1 MTKGDLMFNKDD
13 FKAVNAIRTLAIAQ
27 IEKANSGHPGLPMG
41 ASPMAYTVF
50 NKVLKANPANPSF
63 FDRDRFV
70 LSAGHGSAMLYSLLH
85 LSGYDLSIDDL
96 KNFRQIG
103 SITPGHPEHGM
114 TPGVEV
120 TTGPLGQGIAQAV
133 GLAVAEKHL
142 AGLYNKED
150 IEIIDHY
157 TYALCG
163 DGDLMEG
170 VAYEAMSLAGHLKLD
185 KLILL
190 YDSNDICLDGDL
202 NTSFSES
209 VKDRV
214 IAQGWDYERVEDGE
228 DLEAILKAIESAKE
242 NKKPTM
248 VEVKTVIGF
257 GSANEGTNKV
267 HGAPIGSDDFE
278 NVKKAYGW
286 EAEDFVISDDI
297 YETFKKGIGERG
309 KKANEGWDELLKEY
323 EEKYPEDYKDLM
335 AGINR
340 ELPENF
346 MDDVKKYS
354 HEDKALATR
363 ASSGEILQDLA
374 KISRNIWGGSA
385 DLFSSNKTNIK
396 ETDAF
401 RDETPA
407 GRNVWYGVREFAMAA
422 VGNGIMAHGGTF
434 HHVSTF
440 FVFSDYLKAA
450 VRLSALSKH
459 PLTYVMTHDS
469 VAVGEDGPTH
479 EPIDQLAMLRA
490 IPNTIVLRPADANE
504 TRLAWKIALESK
516 DKPVVIALTRQN
528 VPNLKQTEDLDSID
542 KGGYVIKDSSNP
554 DLALIATGSEV
565 SLALEVADKLEE
577 EGKNVRV
584 ISMPSVELFKAQDK
598 SYRQEV
604 LPDDLR
610 NRVSI
615 EMASSF
621 GWGDLIG
628 LDGLNISIDRFGIS
642 GPGGD
647 VAAELGFTSE
657 KIIEKIKD
665 KFY

>member
-1 MTKGDLMFNKDD
+1 MFNKDD
-13 FKAVNAIRTLAIAQ
+13 FKAVNAVRTLSIAQ

-41 ASPMAYTVF
+41 ASPMAYALF
-50 NKVLKANPANPSF
+50 NKVLKANPKNPEF

-85 LSGYDLSIDDL
+85 FSGYDLSIDDL
-96 KNFRQIG
+96 KEFRQIG
-103 SITPGHPEHGM
+103 SITPGHPEVGM

-133 GLAVAEKHL
+133 GLAAAEKHL
-142 AGLYNKED
+142 EGLYNKDD
-150 IEIIDHY
+150 IKIIDHY

-170 VAYEAMSLAGHLKLD
+170 VAYEAMSFAGHVNLN
-185 KLILL
+185 KLIVL

-202 NTSFSES
+202 STSFSES

-214 IAQGWDYERVEDGE
+214 LAQNWAYERVEDGE
-228 DLEAILKAIESAKE
+228 DLDKILEAIEKAKT
-242 NKKPTM
+242 NDKPTLI
-248 VEVKTVIGF
+248 EIKTIIGF
-257 GSANEGTNKV
+257 GSKNQGTNKV
-267 HGAPIGSDDFE
+267 HGAPIGAEDFE
-278 NVKKAYGW
+278 AVKKAYEW
-286 EAEDFVISDDI
+286 EAEDFVISDDV
-297 YETFKKGIGERG
+297 YKVFEDGILARG
-309 KKANEGWDELLKEY
+309 QKANEDWDKLLKEY
-323 EEKYPEDYKDLM
+323 EEKYPEDYKELV

-346 MDDVKKYS
+346 MDNVKKYS
-354 HEDKALATR
+354 HEDKALASR
-363 ASSGEILQDLA
+363 ASGGEILQDLA
-374 KISRNIWGGSA
+374 KVTRNIWGGSA
-385 DLFSSNKTNIK
+385 DLFSSNKTNIVDEK
-396 ETDAF
+396 AF
-401 RDETPA
+401 GKDSPE

-422 VGNGIMAHGGTF
+422 IGNGIIAHGGTF

-440 FVFSDYLKAA
+440 FVFTDYLKAA
-450 VRLSALSKH
+450 VRLSALSH
-459 PLTYVMTHDS
+459 LPLSYVMTHDS

-528 VPNLKQTEDLDSID
+528 LPNLKETEEIEALDRGAYI
-542 KGGYVIKDSSNP
+542 VKDSENP
-554 DLALIATGSEV
+554 ELIIIATGSEV
-565 SLALEVADKLEE
+565 ALALDAAKVLEE
-577 EGKNVRV
+577 EGKAVRLV
-584 ISMPSVELFKAQDK
+584 SMPSMELFRAQDEAYK
-598 SYRQEV
+598 EEI
-604 LPDDLR
+604 LPENVR

-615 EMASSF
+615 EMASTF
-621 GWGDLIG
+621 GWAEFTG
-628 LDGLNISIDRFGIS
+628 LDGLNIGIDRFGMS

-647 VAAELGFTSE
+647 VAEKLGFNTE
-657 KIIEKIKD
+657 DIVEKIKQ

>member
-1 MTKGDLMFNKDD
+1 MFNKDD
-13 FKAVNAIRTLAIAQ
+13 FKAVNAVRTLSIAQ

-41 ASPMAYTVF
+41 ASPMAYALF
-50 NKVLKANPANPSF
+50 NKVLKANPKNPSF

-85 LSGYDLSIDDL
+85 LSGYDISMEEL

-103 SITPGHPEHGM
+103 SIAPGHPEVGM

-150 IEIIDHY
+150 LKPIDHY

-170 VAYEAMSLAGHLKLD
+170 VSYEAMSLAGHLKLD
-185 KLILL
+185 KLIVL
-190 YDSNDICLDGDL
+190 YDSNGICLDGKL
-202 NTSFSES
+202 TTSFSES

-214 IAQGWDYERVEDGE
+214 LAQNWAYDRVEDGE
-228 DLEAILKAIESAKE
+228 DLEAILKAIEKAKG
-242 NKKPTM
+242 NDKPSLI
-248 VEVKTVIGF
+248 EVKTVIGF
-257 GSANEGTNKV
+257 GSKNQGTNKV
-267 HGAPIGSDDFE
+267 HGAPIGAEDFE
-278 NVKKAYGW
+278 LVKKAYNW
-286 EAEDFVISDDI
+286 DEEDFVISDDI
-297 YETFKKGIGERG
+297 YQTFQNGIGKRG
-309 KKANEGWDELLKEY
+309 AEANEKWNQLLKEY
-323 EEKYPEDYKDLM
+323 KEKYPADYKELM

-346 MDDVKKYS
+346 LDQVKKYS

-363 ASSGEILQDLA
+363 ASSGGILQDLA
-374 KISRNIWGGSA
+374 KVSRNIWGGSA
-385 DLFSSNKTNIK
+385 DLFSSNKTNIVDSQSFK
-396 ETDAF
+396 D
-401 RDETPA
+401 DPA
-407 GRNVWYGVREFAMAA
+407 GRNIWYGVREFAMAA
-422 VGNGIMAHGGTF
+422 IGNGIMAHGGTF

-440 FVFSDYLKAA
+440 FVFADYLKAA
-450 VRLSALSKH
+450 VRLSALSH
-459 PLTYVMTHDS
+459 LPLSYVMTHDS

-479 EPIDQLAMLRA
+479 EPIEQLAMLRS

-504 TRLAWKIALESK
+504 VRLAWKIALESK

-528 VPNLKQTEDLDSID
+528 VPNLKQTETLESIE
-542 KGGYVIKDSSNP
+542 KGAYIIKDVEKP
-554 DLALIATGSEV
+554 ELILIATGSEV
-565 SLALEVADKLEE
+565 SLALECAKDLEK
-577 EGKNVRV
+577 EGKKVRV
-584 ISMPSVELFKAQDK
+584 VSMPSMELFKAQDAA
-598 SYRQEV
+598 YREEI
-604 LPDDLR
+604 LPSAIR

-621 GWGDLIG
+621 GWGEFTG

-642 GPGGD
+642 GPGED
-647 VAAELGFTSE
+647 VAVKLGFNKE
-657 KIIEKIKD
+657 EIVKKIKQ